1 MGSFFSSRCS
11 GIEFEREACRS
22 RRNGS
27 TTRKNNPVP
36 MTKPNPIP
44 KTISPT
50 LTILGVLLSTERIV
64 AVNCIR
70 SPAFRSNRD
79 GSWQQSSPALSRQWR
94 RWLGVVGLVCALTQ
108 STGVQSAGVQ
118 STGAQSTG
126 TQSAGAQSIKASER
140 NLEASIQGLEN
151 KIWAQA
157 QDLPGAAAVLV
168 INGKVRPLMLHGFQ
182 AMNDI
187 QPVSAQTVFQ
197 LASLSKSFAA
207 TAIAL
212 AVDDGQ
218 LDWGTPISAL
228 LPELKWSDARRCKK
242 LKLFHLA
249 NQSSGLM
256 PHAYTNLVEDV
267 ASYESILSRLHQ
279 VPFICDPGACYSY
292 QNVVFSLLGEAL
304 TQATGL
310 SYANYVQ
317 QRIFEP
323 LNMQTASVGVA
334 GLADDRWASA
344 HVSHDERWVVV
355 PHSQRYYKVAAAA
368 GVNASIL
375 DLQQWLLA
383 HLGLVDGL
391 PVLPLATLQSRYIV
405 NDRSDNHYPNDDRIT
420 KVGYGL
426 GWRVF
431 SFSGLDGFTHHGGY
445 LRGMRSEMIFHRAS
459 SSGLVFLTNSE
470 PAKLNRLSLAFAEWL
485 VAQSGPSKR

>member
-1 MGSFFSSRCS
+1 M
-11 GIEFEREACRS
+11 
-22 RRNGS
+22 
-27 TTRKNNPVP
+27 
-36 MTKPNPIP
+36 
-44 KTISPT
+44 
-50 LTILGVLLSTERIV
+50 TILDVLLSTEKIV
-64 AVNCIR
+64 AVNCIL
-70 SPAFRSNRD
+70 SPAFRLIRD
-79 GSWQQSSPALSRQWR
+79 GSRRQSLPALSRQWR
-94 RWLGVVGLVCALTQ
+94 RWLGVLGLVCALTQ
-108 STGVQSAGVQ
+108 SAGVQSAGVQ
-118 STGAQSTG
+118 STEAQSTG
-126 TQSAGAQSIKASER
+126 TQSTEAQSTGAQSTGAQSAVDQSIRASELI
-140 NLEASIQGLEN
+140 LEASIQDLED

-218 LDWGTPISAL
+218 LDWGTPVSAL
-228 LPELKWSDARRCKK
+228 LPELKWSDTRRGKK

-267 ASYESILSRLHQ
+267 TSYEGILSRLHQ

-292 QNVVFSLLGEAL
+292 QNVAFSLLGEAL

-310 SYANYVQ
+310 PYANYVQ

-323 LNMQTASVGVA
+323 LNMQTASVGVP

-355 PHSQRYYKVAAAA
+355 PHSQRYYKVAPAA

-375 DLQQWLLA
+375 DMQQWLMV
-383 HLGLVDGL
+383 HLGLIEGF
-391 PVLPLATLQSRYIV
+391 PLAPLKNLQSRYIA
-405 NDRSDNHYPNDDRIT
+405 NARSDSHYPNDDRIS

-431 SFSGLDGFTHHGGY
+431 TFSGLDGFTHHGGY
-445 LRGMRSEMIFHRAS
+445 LRGMRSEMIFHQTS
-459 SSGLVFLTNSE
+459 ESGLVFLTNSE
-470 PAKLNRLSLAFAEWL
+470 PAALNRLSLAFAEWL
-485 VAQSGPSKR
+485 VAALSLSEG